1 MSPTELLLA
10 RIINM
15 GGREFVSKDV
25 CYPEYGMSINNLR
38 SSFKRF
44 VTNEAV
50 EVSREEKEG
59 GHTVYYYR
67 VNRYRLRLYMDNVRV
82 YNKAPKVSHSVHSDG
97 WKGIWPEFFVDPK
110 FSGKKRVFKQ
120 VEV

>member
-10 RIINM
+10 RVINM
-15 GGREFVSKDV
+15 GSKEFVSKDV
-25 CYPEYGMSINNLR
+25 CYPEFGLSLNNLR

-50 EVSREEKEG
+50 EVSRTEKVG
-59 GHTVYYYR
+59 GHEVYYYR
-67 VNRYRLRLYMDNVRV
+67 VNRYRLRLYMDKMRV
-82 YNKAPKVSHSVHSDG
+82 YNKISKVSYAANSDG

-110 FSGKKRVFKQ
+110 FKGRKRTITHA
-120 VEV
+120 EA